1 MCPTP
6 TNHEAQLAEVLQ
18 AGFDCCVE
26 DDTLTVGPI
35 AYRLASGGIG
45 HGSLIC
51 HLNRNGEDIAP
62 PTDHTAAWI
71 GDEVPHQ
78 RGGGPMDRLIINQS
92 RNTWSNGETSVCVMS
107 RRRPEP
113 YPNYGQKMLT
123 YARLIAREA
132 VAGWRAGNPG
142 VIVVKDVNHLV
153 DHETGLNRARVGHL
167 NALVAKE
174 NVAVIGA
181 GGTGAHIVDLVSKSN
196 VQQIDIYDPDYVSAH
211 TQLRWPGIV
220 ERRIVEEKTN
230 KAEYLA
236 ALYAK
241 RTNRNIRGHPFAIDK
256 DTLTYLTGKT
266 MVFVAIDNGP
276 ARREILT
283 GLADMGLNFIDCG
296 IDLQGDDGPL
306 TASLR
311 IIRCQNEQS
320 PEKRSELA
328 TLAPGRA
335 NVADDDLYA
344 QNIQTGEMNSLNA
357 ALAVIAWKQGIGFY
371 RDAYGYRRSRMH
383 MTSNMW
389 ALYDPKHDPMQ

>member
-1 MCPTP
+1 MSPTP
-6 TNHEAQLAEVLQ
+6 TNHEAQLADVLQ

-26 DDTLTVGPI
+26 DDTLTVEPI
-35 AYRLASGGIG
+35 PYRLSGGGIG

-51 HLNRNGEDIAP
+51 HLNRNGGDIAP
-62 PTDHTAAWI
+62 PADHTAAWI
-71 GDEVPHQ
+71 GDEVPH
-78 RGGGPMDRLIINQS
+78 RRDGRPMDRLIIDQS

-107 RRRPEP
+107 RRGPKP

-132 VAGWRAGNPG
+132 VADWRASSPG
-142 VIVVKDVNHLV
+142 VISVKDVNHLV

-167 NALVAKE
+167 NALLAKE

-196 VQQIDIYDPDYVSAH
+196 VRQIDIYDPDHVSAH

-220 ERRIVEEKTN
+220 ERRIVEGKTN

-236 ALYAK
+236 ALYAR
-241 RTNRNIRGHPFAIDK
+241 RTNRNIQGHPFAIGK
-256 DTLTYLTGKT
+256 DNLTYLNGKT
-266 MVFVAIDNGP
+266 MVFVAIDKGP

-283 GLADMGLNFIDCG
+283 SLADMGLNFIDCG
-296 IDLQGDDGPL
+296 IDLQGNDGPL

-311 IIRCQNEQS
+311 IIRCQAEQS
-320 PEKRSELA
+320 AEKRSELA
-328 TLAPGRA
+328 MLAPGGA
-335 NVADDDLYA
+335 NAADDDLYA